1 MKSFIVDSDEEE
13 IPKKKTRTT
22 RAKKETKTTKT
33 KEEPKEVSVVKRK
46 VAGGYRPKWLG
57 EERDPPKHGSKP
69 IPIGKKDCLSGVI
82 FVLTGLNES
91 LTRDETTE
99 LITQYGGIIR
109 SAVSGKT
116 QYLVAGFEMEDG
128 RPITEG
134 SKYKAAQQK
143 KVKIINEDTLL
154 KMIRDSNPEASALSE
169 AAQKEEMKREE
180 AEAMDRE
187 ESIMGD
193 RNDSPSR
200 LFTTKYAPTRL
211 AELIGN
217 GAVIEQ
223 LRVWLSQWEEVVVH
237 RVAEARA

>member
-1 MKSFIVDSDEEE
+1 
-13 IPKKKTRTT
+13 
-22 RAKKETKTTKT
+22 
-33 KEEPKEVSVVKRK
+33 
-46 VAGGYRPKWLG
+46 
-57 EERDPPKHGSKP
+57 
-69 IPIGKKDCLSGVI
+69 
-82 FVLTGLNES
+82 
-91 LTRDETTE
+91 
-99 LITQYGGIIR
+99 
-109 SAVSGKT
+109 
-116 QYLVAGFEMEDG
+116 MEDG

-143 KVKIINEDTLL
+143 KVKIINEDALL

-211 AELIGN
+211 SSNSCACGCRSGRRWWCI
-217 GAVIEQ
+217 
-223 LRVWLSQWEEVVVH
+223 VWLG
-237 RVAEARA
+237 RGREA